1 MVVQSDFAE
10 IANINSGKS
19 VRKKRTE
26 TFIDIKQIEVVEK
39 SFIPDRQMLYLRTK
53 KTHSTELTKAIA
65 ATYLRPIYL
74 LGLRASEALDYE
86 VLFADTAKFSA
97 GQIQS
102 AYKNIEQ
109 GDIQN
114 VFRPLME
121 GKKYEPCWT
130 YVSNGHH
137 YDLEKNP
144 LIVKIYTRK

>member
-1 MVVQSDFAE
+1 M
-10 IANINSGKS
+10 
-19 VRKKRTE
+19 
-26 TFIDIKQIEVVEK
+26 
-39 SFIPDRQMLYLRTK
+39 
-53 KTHSTELTKAIA
+53 
-65 ATYLRPIYL
+65 

-144 LIVKIYTRK
+144 LIVKIYTRKRTHLTNAGLKTERYLVLKNIAFSDLESIYWTSQWKHVFFPDFMGQRSEAQMTVIVKKKSFSSSSGVD